1 LVLSDSLDDILLNAG
16 YSNRELPHT
25 KTEFRNQFEPARFSP
40 TTNSGV
46 AIGMSKQQV
55 RNILGRPDRSFF
67 SKKFNADEFVYTH
80 TTKKTADGLADK
92 YTNYYLFKKD
102 RLYFIELRY
111 DMIGGG

>member
-1 LVLSDSLDDILLNAG
+1 
-16 YSNRELPHT
+16 
-25 KTEFRNQFEPARFSP
+25 
-40 TTNSGV
+40 
-46 AIGMSKQQV
+46 MSKQQV

-67 SKKFNADEFVYTH
+67 STKFSAYEFIYTH
-80 TTKKTADGLADK
+80 TTKMTADGLAGK